1 MCLPLRCPFR
11 STIGTPT
18 GGFPATSWSF
28 VAHERPLFRE
38 AGAATSRPASP
49 HWGCSS
55 AHLCRICRIQPPN
68 RESRPLR
75 SRAFSI
81 RRFHL
86 DEPDVPSGTRAKPR
100 RILQLGR
107 LTGGI
112 WNLPR
117 PSHGGCAQLKVAP
130 SREHGGRHFSFR
142 VAGMNTTNASLNE
155 SPIPIRKEDFGKI
168 IPVIRS
174 GIEIRRD
181 QIPQSQRGH
190 FNPQH
195 SPKKKNRLV
204 SSPCSHMA
212 HSRFYSAH
220 CSHPATAP
228 GAAQACPLCL
238 PSGSNQRTCGGHPRL
253 GRPVEKSFRF
263 AFRTSQL
270 GSFIPGTARFLPSLS
285 RIVHIP
291 DHAVSDRRTCETG
304 LPICHFAVGVCGFP
318 TPAIRFGQIGAPV
331 MTTSFRVVHLNGPAA
346 SLPIQFNVL
355 TSAPAD
361 SLRLL
366 DVLSL
371 MSVPC
376 SGRQELRPL
385 APPLL
390 TGPAHQLTCPGYA
403 GGCRPIERAVRSAS
417 VPSQFGCLTF
427 LHPAFRPAP
436 VRKVAPIALICG
448 HCSGRR
454 ARRFL
459 GPSAFADAANQ
470 RSFPDLSGSLR
481 PFSPSSHSPKPQLR
495 TQRKGVGIPFDHS
508 IGVFGNPLQDSS
520 IHRPRP
526 VWRVSGLA

>member
-1 MCLPLRCPFR
+1 M
-11 STIGTPT
+11 
-18 GGFPATSWSF
+18 
-28 VAHERPLFRE
+28 
-38 AGAATSRPASP
+38 
-49 HWGCSS
+49 
-55 AHLCRICRIQPPN
+55 
-68 RESRPLR
+68 
-75 SRAFSI
+75 
-81 RRFHL
+81 
-86 DEPDVPSGTRAKPR
+86 
-100 RILQLGR
+100 
-107 LTGGI
+107 
-112 WNLPR
+112 
-117 PSHGGCAQLKVAP
+117 
-130 SREHGGRHFSFR
+130 
-142 VAGMNTTNASLNE
+142 
-155 SPIPIRKEDFGKI
+155 
-168 IPVIRS
+168 
-174 GIEIRRD
+174 
-181 QIPQSQRGH
+181 
-190 FNPQH
+190 
-195 SPKKKNRLV
+195 
-204 SSPCSHMA
+204 
-212 HSRFYSAH
+212 
-220 CSHPATAP
+220 
-228 GAAQACPLCL
+228 CL

-270 GSFIPGTARFLPSLS
+270 GSFIPGTARSLPCPS
-285 RIVHIP
+285 RVFHIP
-291 DHAVSDRRTCETG
+291 DHAGADSRTCEIQP
-304 LPICHFAVGVCGFP
+304 PICRFAAGVSGFP
-318 TPAIRFGQIGAPV
+318 APAIRLGQIGAPV
-331 MTTSFRVVHLNGPAA
+331 MTTGVRVVHLNGLFA
-346 SLPIQFNVL
+346 SRPIQINVL